1 MLAWILNVPGSD
13 LRDLRI
19 VLSTLQQFKPNAG
32 VEAVNMSMVV
42 TDSGMVP

>member
-1 MLAWILNVPGSD
+1 MLAWILNVPESD

-19 VLSTLQQFKPNAG
+19 VLSTPQHYEPNAG
-32 VEAVNMSMVV
+32 VEVFNLSMVV

>member
-1 MLAWILNVPGSD
+1 MLAWILNVPESD

-19 VLSTLQQFKPNAG
+19 VLSTPQHYEPNAG
-32 VEAVNMSMVV
+32 VEAVNLSMVV

>member
-19 VLSTLQQFKPNAG
+19 VLSTPQHHEPNTG
-32 VEAVNMSMVV
+32 VEAVNLSMVV
-42 TDSGMVP
+42 TDSGLVP

>member
-1 MLAWILNVPGSD
+1 MLAWILNVPESD

-19 VLSTLQQFKPNAG
+19 VLSTPQHMSPTRGLE
-32 VEAVNMSMVV
+32 VVNLSMVV